1 MLPFA
6 NSPVPANPTKNS
18 TAAMTMVPFTPIR
31 RSTWEPIT
39 APMQN
44 AIIMML
50 NVRPT
55 APFSSSNAAPMG
67 AANMENA

>member
-1 MLPFA
+1 
-6 NSPVPANPTKNS
+6 
-18 TAAMTMVPFTPIR
+18 MTMVPFTPIR

-50 NVRPT
+50 NVSPT
-55 APFSSSNAAPMG
+55 AAFSRPNVVQMG

>member
-1 MLPFA
+1 
-6 NSPVPANPTKNS
+6 
-18 TAAMTMVPFTPIR
+18 MTTVPFTPMR